1 MAEPT
6 TTITVRIPVGL
17 REKLDRLAA
26 ITRRSRSFHAAEA
39 LEHYIDEELDIV
51 EGILRG
57 IADVEA
63 GRTVPHEQVIAEL
76 REIVETARRKR
87 RKVA

>member
-6 TTITVRIPVGL
+6 TTITVRIPVAV
-17 REKLDRLAA
+17 REKLDRLAE

-39 LEHYIDEELDIV
+39 LARYTDEELEIV
-51 EGILRG
+51 EGILEG

-63 GRTVPHEQVIAEL
+63 GRVVPHEQVVAEL